1 MCPRQIAKI
10 LDHKS
15 YPIFS
20 IREIRKWPKTINRDR
35 KKNLSQI
42 HDNLNPKK
50 PDRRGIA
57 KDMLIITDDFTFH
70 WNLISDE
77 NFDDQNDLK

>member
-10 LDHKS
+10 LDALFRIH
-15 YPIFS
+15 
-20 IREIRKWPKTINRDR
+20 EIRKSE
-35 KKNLSQI
+35 KKLSQI

-50 PDRRGIA
+50 PDQRGIA

>member
-1 MCPRQIAKI
+1 M
-10 LDHKS
+10 KS
-15 YPIFS
+15 ENGP
-20 IREIRKWPKTINRDR
+20 KVWAKTINRDR
-35 KKNLSQI
+35 KKFSSQI

-50 PDRRGIA
+50 PDPIGIA